1 MKITMNHKLGNQGY
15 RGKRI
20 LWAKEDEVALEA
32 WIAGPLSS
40 LEPGPIKDFVR
51 ACAQIHPMT
60 GETIFK
66 TRTLEE
72 VHNKLV
78 CS

>member
-1 MKITMNHKLGNQGY
+1 VG
-15 RGKRI
+15 
-20 LWAKEDEVALEA
+20 KEDEIALEA
-32 WIAGPLSS
+32 GIARPLSS
-40 LEPGPIKDFVR
+40 LEPGPAKDFVR
-51 ACAQIHPMT
+51 ARAQIHPVT